1 MEFVEIDK
9 KIMLTTQLW
18 HINSLCS
25 MKLLVEKFRQ
35 IDLDLIKVP
44 KLLKSMNKNMRFKNF
59 GDQDNLISKT
69 VLYP

>member
-1 MEFVEIDK
+1 
-9 KIMLTTQLW
+9 
-18 HINSLCS
+18 